1 MKYLVKYT
9 ILIAMMPFVLLA
21 CLIVI
26 LWEFDVNP
34 KIKVYEHPDYT
45 EHSLKDALK
54 EYFNLFKN
62 K

>member
-9 ILIAMMPFVLLA
+9 ILIAMIPFVLLA
-21 CLIVI
+21 CLIVV
-26 LWEFDVNP
+26 LWEFDINP
-34 KIKVYEHPDYT
+34 DVYSAYGKK
-45 EHSLKDALK
+45 SLKDALK